1 MVTLAHDAG
10 TGRSLVE
17 VVLAVRTPFAV
28 RARPSYLGKAAATL
42 AEVGADVDLTRLG
55 DALAQAHAAAYGC
68 ELVDL
73 PSLVVPDEPA
83 DTDDPREDPPWAA
96 ALDEAIGVVGAG
108 RDRAGRMRLGG
119 ELMISRDALAALE
132 HELATG
138 DAEPGAVGRAVDA
151 TLGAPRVALVGVK
164 SLLSLR
170 DVVVLAR
177 AAHELP

>member
-1 MVTLAHDAG
+1 
-10 TGRSLVE
+10 
-17 VVLAVRTPFAV
+17 
-28 RARPSYLGKAAATL
+28 
-42 AEVGADVDLTRLG
+42 
-55 DALAQAHAAAYGC
+55 
-68 ELVDL
+68 
-73 PSLVVPDEPA
+73 VPDEPA